1 MSSCYKPE
9 MDQSASR
16 FLRLACDDISSAVTT
31 PEATDERM
39 PGVLERRS
47 LLSMTHLWDRHT
59 WRAHKSEWRWVTL
72 LRHWPRSSILHAIR
86 VPFLIIGLL
95 TTGLLVLNRLLL
107 GVRLTL
113 PLAPLSLQAA
123 SIGLLLVFR
132 NNQTHDRLKEA
143 QRALGGMG
151 PLAREVMHLLVVH
164 AKPTRAHDVGHAARL
179 LALFGFAL
187 KAQCR
192 DEPDQ
197 LEPIARVLLPRAHAW
212 LLRSADRPAA
222 VLLRLRAVV
231 GDLQKDKS
239 LSSDAFKFVEERL
252 AKLSAV
258 DATCVRLSTFPVP
271 PSYHRHGSRAILV
284 WLGSLPFVLE
294 GIGCHPLQTIFS
306 LLCTTWLLLGIDQ
319 IAIEVEQPLDVLPLH
334 VFATGMPNDV
344 ARALESWHAA
354 PPLTL
359 TLTLTPTPTLTLTE
373 VWPTTS
379 FACSSRGGRC
389 LPFVTAQR
397 ATLSTAAPPR
407 TARPSHAWIATPSA
421 ACPVWACRARPRR
434 TARRRA
440 RTAGRWSTPLT
451 STPAP
456 SAITRARST
465 TASLTT
471 VACAPDLDWTLTH
484 PPHQL

>member
-222 VLLRLRAVV
+222 VLLRLCRHRGWIQVCPAASSMAVAAYMLRCARRKPPEPLCLDQTARAPGPPRGPDRAHCGAETWSMLLQALLLPGKAFLSGRGPRVV
-231 GDLQKDKS
+231 
-239 LSSDAFKFVEERL
+239 SSGNGRD
-252 AKLSAV
+252 
-258 DATCVRLSTFPVP
+258 CVCAQRGAALG
-271 PSYHRHGSRAILV
+271 GSR
-284 WLGSLPFVLE
+284 
-294 GIGCHPLQTIFS
+294 
-306 LLCTTWLLLGIDQ
+306 
-319 IAIEVEQPLDVLPLH
+319 
-334 VFATGMPNDV
+334 M
-344 ARALESWHAA
+344 
-354 PPLTL
+354 
-359 TLTLTPTPTLTLTE
+359 
-373 VWPTTS
+373 
-379 FACSSRGGRC
+379 RC
-389 LPFVTAQR
+389 GWRQ
-397 ATLSTAAPPR
+397 
-407 TARPSHAWIATPSA
+407 
-421 ACPVWACRARPRR
+421 
-434 TARRRA
+434 
-440 RTAGRWSTPLT
+440 
-451 STPAP
+451 
-456 SAITRARST
+456 
-465 TASLTT
+465 
-471 VACAPDLDWTLTH
+471 
-484 PPHQL
+484 